1 MLQKFRFPVVAFAVL
16 ALPLDLPAQPPP
28 ESTATVYEGA
38 RVIYDARRAPIED
51 GAFVVDGGRIV
62 AVGKRGS
69 IRAPDGAVHVDLT
82 GKTVMPSLI
91 DAHIHIGYQKGLAY
105 SADNYTRENLTDQ
118 LHRYEYVGV
127 AAVMSLGTDP
137 GDVPFQLRSEQE
149 RNGGVLFRWAG
160 RGLAAPNAGPGDPAL
175 KASAYGVTTEEEARA
190 AVRTEVARHVDFIKI
205 WVDDRNGTVKKLS
218 PALYRAIIDE
228 AHQHAT
234 RVIAH
239 VFYLDDAKDLLRAG
253 IDGFAHLVRDKELDA
268 EAMAL
273 IRERKVLI
281 MPNLGLAESRTYPDP
296 PAWLDDPLLKEVAP
310 AGEIARVRASY
321 ATRSAQAVKA
331 AQETYRIM
339 QANLTKLIAAGA
351 TIGFGTDA
359 GAVPDYFYAYTVHH
373 EMQLMTRAGMTPAQ
387 ALTAATVTNATFLR
401 IPELGTLERSHSAD
415 FIVVD
420 ANPLEN
426 IANTEKIASV
436 YLQGRELDRA
446 SSAERVFKMTES
458 GFSPCRPSRDSDGAG
473 CFSRR

>member
-1 MLQKFRFPVVAFAVL
+1 VPQKSIVLVL
-16 ALPLDLPAQPPP
+16 AAASMLLPRKLPAQPPP
-28 ESTATVYEGA
+28 EATATIFEGA

-51 GAFVVDGGRIV
+51 GAFVVDNGRIV

-69 IRAPDGAVHVDLT
+69 IRAPEGAARVDLT
-82 GKTVMPSLI
+82 GKTVMPALI
-91 DAHIHIGYQKGLAY
+91 DAHIHIGYQKGVVY
-105 SADNYTRENLTDQ
+105 SADNYTRENLIDQ

-137 GDVPFQLRSEQE
+137 GDLPSQLRAEQE

-175 KASAYGVTTEEEARA
+175 KPSAYGVTTEEEARA
-190 AVRTEVARHVDFIKI
+190 TVRTEIERHVDFIKI

-228 AHQHAT
+228 AHQHQT

-239 VFYLDDAKDLLRAG
+239 VFYLDDAKDLMRAG
-253 IDGFAHLVRDKELDA
+253 VDGFAHLVRDKELDS
-268 EAMAL
+268 EAIAL

-281 MPNLGLAESRTYPDP
+281 MPNLGLAESRTYPHVP
-296 PAWLDDPLLKEVAP
+296 PWLDDALLKEVAP
-310 AGEIARVRASY
+310 AAEIARVRASY
-321 ATRSAQAVKA
+321 GTRSAQVVKA

-339 QANLTKLIAAGA
+339 QANLTKLLAAGA

-359 GAVPDYFYAYTVHH
+359 GAVPDYFYAYSAHH
-373 EMQLMTRAGMTPAQ
+373 ELQLMVAAGMTAAQ

-401 IPELGTLERSHSAD
+401 MPEHGTLERSHSAD
-415 FIVVD
+415 FVVLD
-420 ANPLEN
+420 GNPLDD
-426 IANTEKIASV
+426 IANTKKIAAV
-436 YLQGRELDRA
+436 YLQGREIDRA
-446 SSAERVFKMTES
+446 ALRSA
-458 GFSPCRPSRDSDGAG
+458 FSK
-473 CFSRR
+473 